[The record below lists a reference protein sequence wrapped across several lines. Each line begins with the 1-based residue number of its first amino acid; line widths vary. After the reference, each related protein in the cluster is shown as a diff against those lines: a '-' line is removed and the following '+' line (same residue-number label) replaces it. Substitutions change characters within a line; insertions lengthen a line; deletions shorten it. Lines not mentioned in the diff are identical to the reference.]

1 MPNALSKSELAST
14 INASI
19 KTCLVLTSIS
29 LIILSTISKSVSFP
43 LTITDLVVFSSV
55 ILIGEKLSSI
65 DAKSSV
71 KVFLLQLALYNKV

>member
-55 ILIGEKLSSI
+55 ILIGVKLSSI
-65 DAKSSV
+65 DAKSYV
-71 KVFLLQLALYNKV
+71 KVFFASAGVI